1 MSKSDGADCGE
12 EDSFDNCCCCNDPG
26 LGKCAGVLIGEIV
39 SGKDFFNE
47 IKKRKKEEKTLAP
60 ASNNSRN
67 WKCGNE
73 WKVKICDEKK
83 TQ

>member
-47 IKKRKKEEKTLAP
+47 IKK
-60 ASNNSRN
+60 
-67 WKCGNE
+67 
-73 WKVKICDEKK
+73 EKK
-83 TQ
+83 KKKHSHQPATTAEIENVGTSEK